1 MVFPMKK
8 VNETIRN
15 LREKNNWSQ
24 EDMASKLSMS
34 TNGYAKLERGE
45 TRLYLNK
52 LERIAEVF
60 DIDVLELITSNDK
73 NIVLISEHSSLS
85 SNYYANSESADSE
98 IEKLKRIIAHKDEL
112 LKQQE
117 KEIFALQKVIMLL
130 EK

>member
-1 MVFPMKK
+1 
-8 VNETIRN
+8 
-15 LREKNNWSQ
+15 
-24 EDMASKLSMS
+24 MASKLSMS

-60 DIDVLELITSNDK
+60 DIDVLELITPNDK

-98 IEKLKRIIAHKDEL
+98 IEKLKLIIAHKDEL

>member
-60 DIDVLELITSNDK
+60 DIDVLELITPNDK

-98 IEKLKRIIAHKDEL
+98 IEKLKLIIAHKDEL

>member
-1 MVFPMKK
+1 MKK
-8 VNETIRN
+8 VNEAIRT

-52 LERIAEVF
+52 LEQIAEIF
-60 DIDVLELITSNDK
+60 DIDVLELITPSDK
-73 NIVLISEHSSLS
+73 NIFLFSEHSSLS
-85 SNYYANSESADSE
+85 SNYYANSENLDAE
-98 IEKLKRIIAHKDEL
+98 IEKLKLIIVHKDEL

-117 KEIFALQKVIMLL
+117 KEILALQKVISLL

>member
-60 DIDVLELITSNDK
+60 DIDVLELITPNDK

-98 IEKLKRIIAHKDEL
+98 IEKLKLIIAHKDEL

-117 KEIFALQKVIMLL
+117 KEIFALQKVITLL